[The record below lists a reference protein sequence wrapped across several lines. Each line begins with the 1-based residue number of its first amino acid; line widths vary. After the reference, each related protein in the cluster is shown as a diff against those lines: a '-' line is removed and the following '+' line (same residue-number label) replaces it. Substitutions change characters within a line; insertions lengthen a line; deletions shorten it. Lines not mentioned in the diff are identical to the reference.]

1 MQRTI
6 KDIKTF
12 GFFIE
17 NTVPILKILT
27 YRVKGQKNHQ
37 ELKAQT
43 KAEWRGKL
51 VFMSKFKAHF
61 FFFFQIWLNVFVFT
75 K

>member
-6 KDIKTF
+6 KDINIF

-17 NTVPILKILT
+17 NTILKILT
-27 YRVKGQKNHQ
+27 YRAKGQKNHQ
-37 ELKAQT
+37 ELKAQA

-51 VFMSKFKAHF
+51 VFMSKLKAHF
-61 FFFFQIWLNVFVFT
+61 FLFFQIWLNVFVFT